1 MCRIKTIKL
10 YFSRRSVT
18 AALSDLNADSSS
30 VGSSNTSTH
39 KEHGKPRSFKP
50 RTHLVVSDSESDD
63 DGGST
68 DADEQEDGLT
78 PLERFLTAWGL
89 EEHIHM

>member
-1 MCRIKTIKL
+1 M
-10 YFSRRSVT
+10 
-18 AALSDLNADSSS
+18 
-30 VGSSNTSTH
+30 
-39 KEHGKPRSFKP
+39 
-50 RTHLVVSDSESDD
+50 VSDSESDD
-63 DGGST
+63 DDAST

>member
-1 MCRIKTIKL
+1 MK
-10 YFSRRSVT
+10 
-18 AALSDLNADSSS
+18 A
-30 VGSSNTSTH
+30 
-39 KEHGKPRSFKP
+39 RSFKP

-63 DGGST
+63 DDGST